1 MTESGWDLRR
11 RKVAHAIEEVA
22 LGCFARDGYHQVTV
36 EQIAEAAGMHE
47 RTFFRYFAS
56 KDDVMLALPRRSI
69 NVLCSS
75 LRRRPGE
82 EPLTVAFVAA
92 VREAA
97 VELDDDAELR
107 IVSGRIFLDTP
118 DLVARAS
125 GEFGALLSDSVAGA
139 VAARLGDSP
148 DSLRVGIVTSVLTA
162 VTFHVWNRWLLG
174 GGADDVAGMLRSA
187 FDLLEDAHLGGEH
200 PDHTEVER
208 LRSEVAEL
216 TTERDIFKR
225 AAALLVRAEA

>member
-11 RKVAHAIEEVA
+11 RRVAHAIEEVA
-22 LGCFARDGYHQVTV
+22 LGCFAGDGYHQVTV
-36 EQIAEAAGMHE
+36 EQIAQAAGIHE

-69 NVLCSS
+69 AVLCSS
-75 LRRRPGE
+75 LRNRPGE
-82 EPLTVAFVAA
+82 EPLSVAFVAA

-97 VELDDDAELR
+97 TELGDDADLR
-107 IVSGRIFLDTP
+107 VVSGQIFLDTP

-125 GEFGALLSDSVAGA
+125 GEFGALLSSSVADA
-139 VAARLGDSP
+139 VAVRLGDSA
-148 DSLRVGIVTSVLTA
+148 DSLRVGVVTSVLTA

-174 GGADDVAGMLRSA
+174 GGADDVAGMLRTA
-187 FDLLEDAHLGGEH
+187 FDLLEEAHLGGEH
-200 PDHTEVER
+200 PDQAELER
-208 LRSEVAEL
+208 LRSEVTEL

-225 AAALLVRAEA
+225 AAALLVQAEV

>member
-1 MTESGWDLRR
+1 MSESGWELRR
-11 RKVAHAIEEVA
+11 RRVAHDIEEVA
-22 LGCFARDGYHQVTV
+22 LARFVRDGYHQVTV
-36 EQIAEAAGMHE
+36 EQIAQAAGIHG

-69 NVLCSS
+69 GVLCSS
-75 LRRRPGE
+75 LRNRPKE
-82 EPLTVAFVAA
+82 ESLYDAFVGA

-97 VELDDDAELR
+97 LELDDDADLR
-107 IVSGRIFLDTP
+107 VVSGRIFLSTP

-125 GEFGALLSDSVAGA
+125 GEFGALLSDSVAAA

-148 DSLRVGIVTSVLTA
+148 DSLRVGVVTAVLTA

-174 GGADDVAGMLRSA
+174 RGKGDVASMLKSA
-187 FDLLEDAHLGGEH
+187 FDLVEAANLGGDH
-200 PDHTEVER
+200 PDQAELQR
-208 LRSEVAEL
+208 LRHQVAEL

-225 AAALLVRAEA
+225 AAALLVQAEA